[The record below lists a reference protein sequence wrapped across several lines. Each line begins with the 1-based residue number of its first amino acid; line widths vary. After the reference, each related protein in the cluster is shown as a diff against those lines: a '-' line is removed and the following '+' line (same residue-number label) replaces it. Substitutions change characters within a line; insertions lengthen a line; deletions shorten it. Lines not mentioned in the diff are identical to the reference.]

1 MKETN
6 VSIVGAGPA
15 GAIASLFLSKEG
27 IDCTLIDKATFPRDK
42 ICGDGISG
50 WVLSVLAKLDKE
62 FLSRLNQKD
71 FLLHSYGIRIV
82 APNYRQ
88 LDLPF
93 MDSNNLG
100 DEFPP
105 GYIAKRVDFD
115 NFLMDEIKTKK
126 EIQLL
131 ENTEIVN
138 QEISPEGVILETK
151 QGELI
156 KSNLVIFANGANSVF
171 MKHPGGISKD
181 KKHTMTGLKAY
192 YKGVTGFHE
201 KNYVEL
207 IFLKDLLPGYF
218 WIFPLPNGMAN
229 VGVGLDQYR
238 ISKKKINLKK
248 LMLEAIETIPYLQE
262 RFKNAEQV
270 TKIQAYG
277 LPLWDKKRSISGE
290 RFMLAGDAANLIDP
304 VTGEGI
310 GHAALS
316 GMFTAAQAKR
326 SLEANDFSSTFMKQ
340 YDVDI
345 YNKIGKELA
354 ISKKIPRFIQ
364 YPWVFNMM
372 VNRALNSKTLQEKLT
387 LAMTDLEVRKRL
399 KEPSLYLK
407 VLLGR

>member
-62 FLSRLNQKD
+62 FLNRLNQQD
-71 FLLHSYGIRIV
+71 FLLHSHGIRVV
-82 APNYRQ
+82 APNYRE

-105 GYIAKRVDFD
+105 GYIAKRMDFD
-115 NFLMDEIKTKK
+115 NFLLDEIKTKK

-138 QEISPEGVILETK
+138 QEISPDVVILKTK

-156 KSNLVIFANGANSVF
+156 KSKLVIFANGANSVF
-171 MKHPGGISKD
+171 MKNPGGIVKD
-181 KKHTMTGLKAY
+181 KNYTMTGLKAY

-229 VGVGLDQYR
+229 VGVGLDQQR
-238 ISKKKINLKK
+238 ISNKKINLKR
-248 LMLEAIETIPYLQE
+248 LMLESIETIPYLQE

-277 LPLWDKKRSISGE
+277 LPLWDQKRSISGE

-316 GMFTAAQAKR
+316 GMYTAAQAKR
-326 SLEANDFSSTFMKQ
+326 SLEANDFSSTFMAQ
-340 YDVDI
+340 YDEDI
-345 YNKIGKELA
+345 YAKIGKELS
-354 ISKKIPRFIQ
+354 ISKKIPKFIQ
-364 YPWVFNMM
+364 YPRIFNMM